1 MRSSEQEKMEKALFR
16 LGLVLAFLLGW
27 TVGKILLAAPLDQ
40 PLFYSGTLSSAEHE
54 QEEGIYNLVA
64 PDAKPVLTII
74 IPSSWQ
80 RNEMRPFLGKKVT
93 LTISEGTLQVLTR
106 DHPQ

>member
-1 MRSSEQEKMEKALFR
+1 MKKLHWEDLLFAIQ
-16 LGLVLAFLLGW
+16 LGFLLG
-27 TVGKILLAAPLDQ
+27 LLLPTIPKAAHLDQ
-40 PLFYSGTLSSAEHE
+40 PLSYSGTLSSADHE
-54 QEEGIYNLVA
+54 QEEGIFNLVS

-93 LTISEGTLQVLTR
+93 LTISDGTLQVLTR